1 MPPDVSP
8 QAAALR
14 QAVLV
19 LAFLVSFVALVI
31 SLLRG
36 SDLLHAAFVALWVL
50 PISALV
56 IYHVFRMWFLVLMRS
71 IQEMRARQDQ
81 QEPPSPGSTQNQGD
95 GHA

>member
-1 MPPDVSP
+1 MPPDASP

-19 LAFLVSFVALVI
+19 LAFLVSFCALVT

-71 IQEMRARQDQ
+71 IREVRARQEQ
-81 QEPPSPGSTQNQGD
+81 QELAAPGATQDQGD
-95 GHA
+95 GRN